1 MHPKTEK
8 MIPLII
14 YRMPQCNPKRCTAL
28 KMKRFGLAKVVS
40 RMPGSGVLLNPYAKR
55 TLSKNDLEYGK
66 KYGLICLD
74 CSWKNA
80 EKIFSVTK
88 TERQR
93 RLPFLLAANPVNY
106 AKPFKLTTLEA
117 FTASLYI
124 LGFKKDAEKI
134 LGIYSWGE
142 GFLKLNKKLL
152 DEYGKAKNSEEIMEI
167 EKEFL

>member
-1 MHPKTEK
+1 

-14 YRMPQCNPKRCTAL
+14 YRVPQCNPKRCTAL

-40 RMPGSGVLLNPYAKR
+40 KPPGSGILLNPYAKR
-55 TLSKNDLEYGK
+55 ILSKDDLEYGK
-66 KYGLICLD
+66 KHGIVCLD
-74 CSWKNA
+74 CSWENA
-80 EKIFSVTK
+80 EKIFSGTK

-117 FTASLYI
+117 FAASLYI
-124 LGFKKDAEKI
+124 LGFQKDVEKI

-142 GFLKLNKKLL
+142 GFLKLNKELL
-152 DEYGKAKNSEEIMEI
+152 DEYEKAKNSEEIMEI

>member
-1 MHPKTEK
+1 
-8 MIPLII
+8 MISLIV
-14 YRMPQCNPKRCTAL
+14 YRIAQCNPKRCTAL

-40 RMPGSGVLLNPYAKR
+40 RLPGSGIILNPYAKKI
-55 TLSKNDLEYGK
+55 LSKDDLEYGK
-66 KYGLICLD
+66 KHGIVCLD

-80 EKIFSVTK
+80 EKIFPVTK

-117 FTASLYI
+117 FAASLYI
-124 LGFKKDAEKI
+124 LGFQKDAEKI

-142 GFLKLNKKLL
+142 GFLKLNKELL
-152 DEYGKAKNSEEIMEI
+152 DDYEKAKNSEEIMEI

>member
-1 MHPKTEK
+1 

-14 YRMPQCNPKRCTAL
+14 YRMSQCNPKRCTAL
-28 KMKRFGLAKVVS
+28 KMKKFGLAKIVN
-40 RMPGSGVLLNPYAKR
+40 RMPGSGIVLNPYAKKI
-55 TLSKNDLEYGK
+55 LSKDDLRYAK
-66 KYGLICLD
+66 KYGLVCLD

-80 EKIFSVTK
+80 EKIFSKTK

-117 FTASLYI
+117 FAASLHI
-124 LGFKKDAEKI
+124 LGFKKDADKI
-134 LGIYSWGE
+134 LKIYSWGE
-142 GFLKLNKKLL
+142 GFLKLNREIL
-152 DEYGKAKNSEEIMEI
+152 DEYEKVENSEEIMGI

>member
-1 MHPKTEK
+1 

-28 KMKRFGLAKVVS
+28 KMKRFGFAKVVS
-40 RMPGSGVLLNPYAKR
+40 RLPRNGILLNPYAKKI
-55 TLSKNDLEYGK
+55 LSKDDLKHAK

-106 AKPFKLTTLEA
+106 AKPFRLTTLEA
-117 FTASLYI
+117 FAASLCI
-124 LGFKKDAEKI
+124 LGFQKDAEKI

-142 GFLKLNKKLL
+142 GFLKLNKELL
-152 DEYGKAKNSEEIMEI
+152 DDYGKAKNGEEIMEI
-167 EKEFL
+167 EKGFL

>member
-14 YRMPQCNPKRCTAL
+14 YRIPQCNPKRCTAL
-28 KMKRFGLAKVVS
+28 KMKKFGLARIVN
-40 RMPGSGVLLNPYAKR
+40 RMPGSGIVLNPYAKKI
-55 TLSKNDLEYGK
+55 LSKDDLRYVK
-66 KYGLICLD
+66 KYGLVCLD

-80 EKIFSVTK
+80 EKIFSETK
-88 TERQR
+88 TESQR

-117 FTASLYI
+117 FVASLYI
-124 LGFKKDAEKI
+124 LGFKKDGEKI

-142 GFLKLNKKLL
+142 GFLKLNREIL
-152 DEYGKAKNSEEIMEI
+152 DEYEKAKDSEEIKEI